1 MRIHVL
7 SLILAR
13 YLHSRK
19 SPILVRLKQA
29 AAPRKIIYF
38 ITFCCGFVHSCA
50 SSLLLIPLGKT
61 GERKPLYGFAR
72 RALSNAANNI
82 SSTLKNEIINS
93 DNQRHK
99 KSLALASYLSYI
111 HCLHSFASPSKAS
124 TQIKHSLTT
133 HIAFRAIAFSPR
145 QQAASISIMG

>member
-1 MRIHVL
+1 MRIHAL

-19 SPILVRLKQA
+19 SPILVRLKRA

-38 ITFCCGFVHSCA
+38 ITFCCGFVRGCA

-72 RALSNAANNI
+72 RALSNAANDI
-82 SSTLKNEIINS
+82 GSTSKNEIINS
-93 DNQRHK
+93 DNRRHK

-111 HCLHSFASPSKAS
+111 HCLRSFASPSEVS
-124 TQIKHSLTT
+124 TQIERSLTT
-133 HIAFRAIAFSPR
+133 HMAFRAIAFSPGR
-145 QQAASISIMG
+145 QAASVGIVG